1 MKIKKCLAGFMI
13 LVITVLLAMPVSA
26 AETTDKPKQQI
37 SRFQF
42 QLIPLQMH
50 I

>member
-26 AETTDKPKQQI
+26 AETTDKPF
-37 SRFQF
+37 S
-42 QLIPLQMH
+42 IPINTTSDAH